1 MRPQAEVAG
10 VLRALGDG
18 IEQIG
23 LNTHQLRHLSAIK
36 KCRTAELGGHVDACD
51 ACGTIHV
58 SYNSCRNRHCPKCQG
73 HNREE
78 WMQARI
84 GELLPVPYF
93 HVVFT
98 LPDRLNALAMQ
109 HPKTVYGCLFS
120 SVWETL
126 QTFFAKQGVKGGMI
140 TILHTWGQNLTLH
153 PHLHCIVPGGGVD
166 KNGRWKTIRPDGKF
180 LFPVKGLSKMFR
192 AKYVSKLRKENL
204 APYSFTQTLF
214 RKEWVVYAK
223 RPFGNTHSIIEYLG
237 RYTHKVAI
245 SNHRIKSVDDEK
257 VTFEYKD
264 YRKAGKKGM
273 MTLANQEFSR
283 RFALHILPHG
293 FVRIRHYGILGGTW
307 KKERLHKLQK
317 QLGVKLQSPN
327 PEKETWLRRCPH
339 CKSGTL
345 VTIVTFWG
353 RAPPEDLLRGLL
365 SRSC

>member
-126 QTFFAKQGVKGGMI
+126 QTFFA
-140 TILHTWGQNLTLH
+140 
-153 PHLHCIVPGGGVD
+153 
-166 KNGRWKTIRPDGKF
+166 
-180 LFPVKGLSKMFR
+180 
-192 AKYVSKLRKENL
+192 
-204 APYSFTQTLF
+204 
-214 RKEWVVYAK
+214 
-223 RPFGNTHSIIEYLG
+223 
-237 RYTHKVAI
+237 
-245 SNHRIKSVDDEK
+245 
-257 VTFEYKD
+257 
-264 YRKAGKKGM
+264 
-273 MTLANQEFSR
+273 NQEFSR